1 MINKY
6 SEYLNLIRNEAYT
19 GSNPQ
24 PSSIYWYSELED
36 VINNEWSQIYFGRYG
51 VGIYIIKFRTGD
63 KQYDYHSVLF
73 EKDKNIFYLEDS
85 DKQTSKKF
93 QEKLKTEFWKNPQE
107 YYNNNKNIKIFAPK
121 CLGDI
126 SHLGDSSKYNL

>member
-1 MINKY
+1 MISKY
-6 SEYLNLIRNEAYT
+6 SDYLSLMKNEAYT

-24 PSSIYWYSELED
+24 PSPIYWDSELEN
-36 VINNEWSQIYFGRYG
+36 VLNNEWYQISFGRHSG
-51 VGIYIIKFRTGD
+51 GIYIVKFRTGD
-63 KQYDYHSVLF
+63 KRYDYYSVLF

-107 YYNNNKNIKIFAPK
+107 YYNNKLKLYAPK

-126 SHLGDSSKYNL
+126 DHLSDSSKYNL